1 MSASWK
7 LWFIRFSGWPALL
20 TAIAAVA
27 LFMIAASVALSK
39 IGNLSVV
46 RSLLI
51 ATVALLGLVVVLLG
65 VMTYLSRL

>member
-20 TAIAAVA
+20 ASIAAVA
-27 LFMIAASVALSK
+27 LFMVAASVALSK

-46 RSLLI
+46 RSMLI
-51 ATVALLGLVVVLLG
+51 ATIALLSLVVVLLG
-65 VMTYLSRL
+65 LMAYLSRL